1 MVTDQGSPDGAW
13 LRKQISAALPPTGIS
28 SGEGE
33 PELAILALTM
43 AELGGSVEIEEVG
56 KTGNKVILSF
66 PPKIPER

>member
-1 MVTDQGSPDGAW
+1 
-13 LRKQISAALPPTGIS
+13 
-28 SGEGE
+28 
-33 PELAILALTM
+33 M